1 MMRRLLCIAVAVTA
15 LHGYATA
22 QSVSPEY
29 YQPYVMPV
37 SFAGHYLKVEYGAL
51 MGSKRPAPEAYTFG
65 MLNNMLQ
72 GTYKPK
78 FKSIASFEMGWSFP
92 KTKIGNLEQ
101 RNFGVTGDIS
111 LKGLK
116 APFDLKG
123 PTDKN
128 IKATYTKAISAYS
141 FGAGL
146 NLNYR
151 FMRKHFVRAG
161 LKVYPT
167 LLMCPDMFVQITA
180 PNVTNEANSSRSVIT
195 AGSQSPVKNG
205 VISNYAP
212 KATAVFALQYAY
224 GAEVILFKT
233 FMAGISYNHAVIN
246 ADYKYYNDSRNSSGV
261 PTLTT
266 KSFKSN
272 LYYSHIALRAGFY
285 FSRGYR

>member
-1 MMRRLLCIAVAVTA
+1 MMRRLLIIAVAVTA
-15 LHGYATA
+15 LHKHGSA
-22 QSVSPEY
+22 QDLNPEY
-29 YQPYVMPV
+29 YQPYVIPV
-37 SFAGHYLKVEYGAL
+37 SFAGNYLKIEYGAL

-92 KTKIGNLEQ
+92 KTKIRDVEQ

-141 FGAGL
+141 FGAGI

-151 FMRKHFVRAG
+151 FMRKHFVRVG
-161 LKVYPT
+161 LKLYPT
-167 LLMCPDMFVQITA
+167 MLMCPDMFVQITT
-180 PNVTNEANSSRSVIT
+180 PNATNEANSSRSVIT
-195 AGSQSPVKNG
+195 AGSQNPVKNG
-205 VISNYAP
+205 MISKYDS
-212 KATAVFALQYAY
+212 KATSAFMLQYAY
-224 GAEVILFKT
+224 GADVIFFKT
-233 FMAGISYNHAVIN
+233 FMAGISYHHAVIN
-246 ADYKYYNDSRNSSGV
+246 ADYKYYNDSRNSFGQ

-272 LYYSHIALRAGFY
+272 LNYSHVALRAGFY